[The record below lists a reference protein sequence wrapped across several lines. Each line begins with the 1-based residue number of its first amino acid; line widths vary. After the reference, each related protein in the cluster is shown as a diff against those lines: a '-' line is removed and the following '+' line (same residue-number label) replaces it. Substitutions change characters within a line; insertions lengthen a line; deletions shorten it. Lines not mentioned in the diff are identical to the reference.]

1 MHCPGVSS
9 NPVLFQPGRIKC
21 LAYEFSAKLAR
32 ICPLVAQMTEIFG
45 MPPTA
50 ETETSV
56 DTSILDEMVH
66 WIKTLKD
73 VGVSP
78 DTAAKCTSDFFIAAG
93 VATTEEVWDDEG
105 EEEEEF

>member
-1 MHCPGVSS
+1 MLG
-9 NPVLFQPGRIKC
+9 
-21 LAYEFSAKLAR
+21 YEFLAKLAR
-32 ICPLVAQMTEIFG
+32 ICQLVTAQMTEIFG
-45 MPPTA
+45 MQQTA

>member
-1 MHCPGVSS
+1 MYYCK
-9 NPVLFQPGRIKC
+9 LCRIKC
-21 LAYEFSAKLAR
+21 LAYKFSDKLAR
-32 ICPLVAQMTEIFG
+32 ICPLVTATLMTEIFG
-45 MPPTA
+45 MQQTA
-50 ETETSV
+50 ETSV

-105 EEEEEF
+105 DEEEEEF